1 MNTTKAEKE
10 YRILTDTE
18 FLNDKKYKIEGCYS
32 DYDSTFNQT
41 LHFHDFYELS
51 IIYEGESGFLI
62 TGVALTMSVGG
73 ALRYS
78 AGEVSKREAEGIEKG
93 VHVQR
98 IADVNSSFITAL
110 ICE

>member
-62 TGVALTMSVGG
+62 NGVALTMSVGG
-73 ALRYS
+73 S
-78 AGEVSKREAEGIEKG
+78 ATVFRRRSIEERSGRNRKR
-93 VHVQR
+93 
-98 IADVNSSFITAL
+98 SSRTANR
-110 ICE
+110 